1 MDRSN
6 PAFKPAGVADT
17 METQILDKI
26 VREGWESRLKAE
38 GGTHN
43 AEALESH
50 AANMRHMLRSVDY
63 EVLSMPHVIA
73 NTRNMTRSELK
84 AYLCFVENLAHGYKI
99 LFDNDLA
106 SIIIAGITLK
116 AKDLHSIRRHFNNFI
131 KRLEERKSGY
141 LLKLNSE
148 SGSIDDLVL
157 ELRYHE
163 SSFLKFLRKKN
174 ILKVKRKIKAKNLK
188 VKNLKTRAGKY
199 DLLVEELKRNVSPY
213 LAKQ

>member
-1 MDRSN
+1 MDRSS
-6 PAFKPAGVADT
+6 PALKPAGVADT
-17 METQILDKI
+17 METRILDKI
-26 VREGWESRLKAE
+26 VREGWESKLKAD
-38 GGTHN
+38 GGTHT

-50 AANMRHMLRSVDY
+50 ASNMRHMLRSVDY

-73 NTRNMTRSELK
+73 NAKNMTRSELK
-84 AYLCFVENLAHGYKI
+84 AYLCFVENLAHGYKV

-116 AKDLHSIRRHFNNFI
+116 AKDLHSIRRHFTTFI
-131 KRLEERKSGY
+131 KRLEDRKSGY
-141 LLKLNSE
+141 ILKLNTE
-148 SGSIDDLVL
+148 SGSIDDLIL

-174 ILKVKRKIKAKNLK
+174 IIKVKRKIKAKNLK
-188 VKNLKTRAGKY
+188 VKKLKTRAGRY
-199 DLLVEELKRNVSPY
+199 DALVEELKRNVSPY